1 LTVGNQFGGVPVRRI
16 APSLFTEVGVKIQF
30 ERHPQSICA
39 VLTEPGECDRIIN
52 VDRASDAI
60 DVFALDVSPAAYKPL
75 DALFALSRVVCVE
88 IEQREGGWR
97 VEAAYWNKGLGTLAQ
112 YETDAATLSEA
123 LARCVW
129 ALAR

>member
-1 LTVGNQFGGVPVRRI
+1 MKI
-16 APSLFTEVGVKIQF
+16 AF
-30 ERHPQSICA
+30 ERTPTAICA
-39 VLTEPGECDRIIN
+39 VLTDAGECDRIIT
-52 VDRASDAI
+52 VARPSDAI

-88 IEQREGGWR
+88 IERREGGWR
-97 VEAAYWNKGLGTLAQ
+97 VEVVYWHKTHGTLAQ
-112 YETDAATLSEA
+112 YEEDAATLSEA

>member
-1 LTVGNQFGGVPVRRI
+1 M
-16 APSLFTEVGVKIQF
+16 KIQF
-30 ERHPQSICA
+30 ERHPHAICA
-39 VLTEPGECDRIIN
+39 VLYEPGECDRIIS
-52 VDRASDAI
+52 VARPSDVI

-88 IEQREGGWR
+88 VERREGGWR
-97 VEAAYWNKGLGTLAQ
+97 VEVVYWHKTHGTLAQ
-112 YETDAATLSEA
+112 YEAEAATLSEA

>member
-1 LTVGNQFGGVPVRRI
+1 MKI
-16 APSLFTEVGVKIQF
+16 AF
-30 ERHPQSICA
+30 ERTPTAICA
-39 VLTEPGECDRIIN
+39 VLYEPGECDRIIT
-52 VDRASDAI
+52 VARPSDAI

-75 DALFALSRVVCVE
+75 DALVSLPRVVCVE
-88 IEQREGGWR
+88 IERREGGWR
-97 VEAAYWNKGLGTLAQ
+97 VEVAYWSGALGTLAQ

>member
-1 LTVGNQFGGVPVRRI
+1 MKI
-16 APSLFTEVGVKIQF
+16 AF
-30 ERHPQSICA
+30 ERTPTAICA
-39 VLTEPGECDRIIN
+39 VLYEPGECDRIIT
-52 VDRASDAI
+52 VARPSDAI

-88 IEQREGGWR
+88 IERREGGWR
-97 VEAAYWNKGLGTLAQ
+97 IEVAYWNKGLGTLAQ

>member
-1 LTVGNQFGGVPVRRI
+1 MKI
-16 APSLFTEVGVKIQF
+16 AF
-30 ERHPQSICA
+30 ERTPTAICA
-39 VLTEPGECDRIIN
+39 VLTDAGECDRIIS
-52 VDRASDAI
+52 VSRASDAI

-88 IEQREGGWR
+88 IERREGGWR
-97 VEAAYWNKGLGTLAQ
+97 VEVAYWNKGLGTLAQ